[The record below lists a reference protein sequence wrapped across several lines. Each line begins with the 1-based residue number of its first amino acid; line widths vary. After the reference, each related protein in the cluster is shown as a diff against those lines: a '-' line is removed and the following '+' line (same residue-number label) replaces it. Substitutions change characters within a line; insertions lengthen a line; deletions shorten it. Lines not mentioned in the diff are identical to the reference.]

1 MIFTFVILT
10 YKNFSD
16 TVECIDSI
24 LSNITYKNNI
34 VVVDNHSND
43 STFSKIRDKYK
54 NYKQIYYLETN
65 NNLGFAKGNNVG
77 FLFAKNNLHSDF
89 ICLLNN
95 DTLIYQKNF
104 IDICI
109 NDYKQHN
116 YFVLG
121 PSITCTVD
129 NSEQNPHGLA
139 IPTKTSIIKLIL
151 KNSFLLLLTYI
162 PSLYE
167 KLKSNENSKTNNKT
181 INKNIVFSEN
191 VNLNGCCLIFSPL
204 YIKKKDGLFSKT
216 FMYCEEEILFY
227 QCIKEN
233 MKTIFDPKIKI
244 FHKEGCSTNSVLN
257 NDAFKKRRFYYKNTI
272 YSSIQLL
279 KLMF

>member
-43 STFSKIRDKYK
+43 STFSKIKDKYK

-95 DTLIYQKNF
+95 DTLIYQKDF

-129 NSEQNPHGLA
+129 NSEQNPHGVT
-139 IPTKTSIIKLIL
+139 IPTKFSTIKLIL
-151 KNSFLLLLTYI
+151 KNSFLLLKPYARAHNRPYLDIFYRTFHHTVRPHAARTPPHPLGSGHDFCGYTRRA
-162 PSLYE
+162 SRFRRVRARQQFRTFWQGRYL
-167 KLKSNENSKTNNKT
+167 LHH
-181 INKNIVFSEN
+181 VF
-191 VNLNGCCLIFSPL
+191 G
-204 YIKKKDGLFSKT
+204 
-216 FMYCEEEILFY
+216 
-227 QCIKEN
+227 
-233 MKTIFDPKIKI
+233 
-244 FHKEGCSTNSVLN
+244 
-257 NDAFKKRRFYYKNTI
+257 
-272 YSSIQLL
+272 
-279 KLMF
+279 